1 MLNDEGHHCGLETY
15 SFKGHLLDFSDII
28 NLTEMIPLLEK
39 SGEFLPNTC
48 GENRPNYSGVYSGD
62 VVHEEEEVVTD
73 PTETTPL
80 PTETG
85 LNAFW

>member
-1 MLNDEGHHCGLETY
+1 MLNDEGHHCDLATY

-28 NLTEMIPLLEK
+28 DLTMIPFLEK

-48 GENRPNYSGVYSGD
+48 GANRPNYSGVYSGD
-62 VVHEEEEVVTD
+62 VVQADVVVTD